1 LIDAIIALPPEL
13 FYGTGIPAC
22 LMVLDK
28 NKPTHKKNKIIFIN
42 ASYEYEEGV
51 NKNFLRKKDI
61 KKIIDAYEDYKE
73 ITIPK
78 NTNKYNKH
86 FSRIVDLDEIKTNDS
101 KLSIVLYADASPPPE
116 MYSTKHIL
124 HSGIPK
130 EEIFDDYIKEKLQD
144 FKIEKVLETKDNH
157 TYYFKDKI
165 EKKENLRYFLDTTDK
180 DIISI
185 FERWWDK
192 YKFSYL
198 DLNKDFETLNK
209 EMIEFYEKFEDN

>member
-1 LIDAIIALPPEL
+1 MIASTKNNGKIVSVVPTGVLFRGSSEQTIREGILKDDLIDAIIALPPEL

-86 FSRIVDLDEIKTNDS
+86 FSRIVDLDEIKQMIS
-101 KLSIVLYADASPPPE
+101 LHILYADASPPPE
-116 MYSTKHIL
+116 NVQN
-124 HSGIPK
+124 
-130 EEIFDDYIKEKLQD
+130 IFCTQV
-144 FKIEKVLETKDNH
+144 FQR
-157 TYYFKDKI
+157 
-165 EKKENLRYFLDTTDK
+165 KKFLM
-180 DIISI
+180 II
-185 FERWWDK
+185 
-192 YKFSYL
+192 
-198 DLNKDFETLNK
+198 
-209 EMIEFYEKFEDN
+209 